1 MTDYVF
7 DANEL
12 TFAEHVIQA
21 SMKHPV
27 LVDFW
32 ASWCQPCQVLKP
44 LLKRVVESY
53 NGEVHLAYVDTDA
66 EQNLAAQFGIR
77 SLPTVML
84 FKDGEV
90 VDQFMGAQPE
100 SGIRAMIDKHLVR
113 ESDLMFHQAMALL
126 EQEHEAEA
134 LELLRLAH
142 ELDPQNSKVLF
153 TLARFA
159 AHSGKIEQ
167 AISMLASIPDNAAEA
182 GMARELKAQIHFGQQ
197 AQNAGDINE
206 LQARIAA
213 NPADCDTR
221 EKLATVLVTQGQH
234 EAALQHYLAIMQT
247 DRAYNEG
254 AGRKGM
260 MQIFEMLGDNHPLT
274 ITYRRKMFGMLH

>member
-53 NGEVHLAYVDTDA
+53 NGEILLAYVDTDA

-100 SGIRAMIDKHLVR
+100 SA
-113 ESDLMFHQAMALL
+113 
-126 EQEHEAEA
+126 
-134 LELLRLAH
+134 
-142 ELDPQNSKVLF
+142 
-153 TLARFA
+153 FA
-159 AHSGKIEQ
+159 
-167 AISMLASIPDNAAEA
+167 P
-182 GMARELKAQIHFGQQ
+182 
-197 AQNAGDINE
+197 
-206 LQARIAA
+206 
-213 NPADCDTR
+213 
-221 EKLATVLVTQGQH
+221 
-234 EAALQHYLAIMQT
+234 
-247 DRAYNEG
+247 
-254 AGRKGM
+254 
-260 MQIFEMLGDNHPLT
+260 
-274 ITYRRKMFGMLH
+274 